1 MSWFNSTLSD
11 VVRHKEEVKFAINHF
26 ALLDEALVNIG
37 SSRRVSDLS
46 VNFLKE
52 SLSYSFVHDDES
64 DLREFNR
71 STALFDSVL
80 ISADFLKLV
89 KLELNDVLT
98 HGVAHSITVNEN
110 VVWHFTFV
118 VISVS
123 SE

>member
-1 MSWFNSTLSD
+1 M
-11 VVRHKEEVKFAINHF
+11 RHKEEVKFTINHF
-26 ALLDEALVNIG
+26 ALLDEALVDIG
-37 SSRRVSDLS
+37 SSRRVSDLF

-64 DLREFNR
+64 NFREFNR